1 MQTLTLSDNTI
12 HLLSQ
17 AASLRGVETSAY
29 AEELLQISL
38 SVLKGNSESESM
50 KTHIASEFSA
60 IAPTGRSA
68 SEIDNEIEASRAEW
82 DSKITDLKEKD
93 HYSDES

>member
-38 SVLKGNSESESM
+38 AVLKRNSESES
-50 KTHIASEFSA
+50 
-60 IAPTGRSA
+60 
-68 SEIDNEIEASRAEW
+68 NENPYRKRVQRYRANK
-82 DSKITDLKEKD
+82 SFR
-93 HYSDES
+93 Y